1 MDLVFV
7 VGGSN
12 DENFDISGHYKMCL
26 SLADNI
32 AEKYDIDRDKVRV
45 ALVTYGALSKM
56 TFDLQDYSNKE
67 LLKNAFLKAEYPG
80 AGTETAQA
88 LDMVKSSVLP
98 TGREGHVAKVVVLIT
113 AGVSQ
118 DKAPEIA
125 QQLKDIGVEIYTVGI
140 GPEVDRRQLEA
151 IASDPKEDHVFV
163 TAFEDAPSVAGPL
176 SYTLSK
182 GITILDAKFAKV
194 SSLYSPSN
202 SYKRFQISLF
212 LTTRNGEQLM
222 INTKSNFLKMYQNCT
237 IPRRVSI
244 YNVCKQQ
251 PTKKMR
257 NFQLCSS
264 TS

>member
-182 GITILDAKFAKV
+182 GITILDAKYPSYTLPVILINVFKY
-194 SSLYSPSN
+194 LYSSQHEMESN
-202 SYKRFQISLF
+202 
-212 LTTRNGEQLM
+212 
-222 INTKSNFLKMYQNCT
+222 
-237 IPRRVSI
+237 
-244 YNVCKQQ
+244 
-251 PTKKMR
+251 
-257 NFQLCSS
+257 
-264 TS
+264 